1 MPFERNVA
9 DVILVD
15 AEAAARLLSVSRS
28 KVLDMARRHQI
39 PSVKMD
45 RLVRFPVRELE
56 AWVQQNLRRGGPE

>member
-1 MPFERNVA
+1 MEPNTA

-15 AEAAARLLSVSRS
+15 AKAAARILSVSRS
-28 KVLDMARRHQI
+28 KVLDMARRQQI

-56 AWVQQNLRRGGPE
+56 VWVQQNLRRGGAE